1 MSRGLTILTEI
12 WADIGT
18 RYPLLRNKVFL
29 RNYALSMFMEKSCYG
44 RIRNAPDPYM
54 DVLIKYRRHRAYKA
68 GPCSE
73 ELRFGCC
80 YGAIIQ
86 YLTRTSREGSGEVL
100 GYGRSLIFQNFYAH
114 RHNNYCGPIELDI
127 YSAKEEIADK
137 AAGIK
142 RDNYR
147 IACVIQAVLH

>member
-86 YLTRTSREGSGEVL
+86 YLTRTSREGSVAFLEWAPSWL
-100 GYGRSLIFQNFYAH
+100 QMAICH
-114 RHNNYCGPIELDI
+114 RMMEMALTWLRKGNRLHSSRWQPILRRPN
-127 YSAKEEIADK
+127 SKL
-137 AAGIK
+137 
-142 RDNYR
+142 RYR
-147 IACVIQAVLH
+147 CS